1 MTSSPSLY
9 TTGTDHYKGTPK
21 NGMGIACSRNT
32 FCIFEAGIFHEPQDG
47 LLLGPCPCQLRLL
60 LTDLKQPGGQLVGRG
75 GLHRP
80 HRHQQGPGPGIKKRA
95 AQAADGLAAAS
106 VSGTGVACAEH
117 HR

>member
-60 LTDLKQPGGQLVGRG
+60 LTDLKTQLALNAWAVR
-75 GLHRP
+75 RS
-80 HRHQQGPGPGIKKRA
+80 A
-95 AQAADGLAAAS
+95 F
-106 VSGTGVACAEH
+106 ACGDN
-117 HR
+117 